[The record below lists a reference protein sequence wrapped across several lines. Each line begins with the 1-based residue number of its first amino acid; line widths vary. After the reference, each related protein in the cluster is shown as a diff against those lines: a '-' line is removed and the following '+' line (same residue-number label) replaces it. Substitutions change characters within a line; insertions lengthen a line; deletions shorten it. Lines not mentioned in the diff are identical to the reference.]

1 MKTFQFST
9 YLVFQIILFPI
20 SFFGLVLSTIKYWAL
35 RNAVKLPVSVTNPL
49 FNKWVLHTFKQRK
62 DVGAVEMLSN
72 LPEISMA
79 GLWYMFL
86 PAIIA
91 NRLTG
96 YLPSFARISQR
107 EKESIYTLLA
117 SRTVFF
123 DKIYEENL
131 EGIEQVV
138 LIGAGFDT
146 RLIKYCK
153 HKKIAAFELD
163 SKAVLEQKKSVSQ
176 RAELDQSWIN
186 TISTDFKSLDWVK
199 KLFLKGFQKEKKTLF
214 LLEGY
219 TTSADENELIQTLKE
234 ISKICSKGSQVAFDF
249 YSMEFQEQRQESFKL
264 KDKLLIRLNGQ
275 KLKFGIEMTAAPKV
289 YLTNLMT
296 YADMFLTDFVMMGD
310 FTPTS
315 RPLGA
320 LVLAQKH

>member
-1 MKTFQFST
+1 MKIFQFST
-9 YLVFQIILFPI
+9 YLVFQIILLPI
-20 SFFGLVLSTIKYWAL
+20 TIFGILLSTIKYLAL
-35 RNAVKLPVSVTNPL
+35 RSPVKLPVSVTNPL
-49 FNKWVLHTFKQRK
+49 FNKWVLHTFKQRE
-62 DVGAVEMLSN
+62 DANAVEMLSN
-72 LPEISMA
+72 LPEMSMA

-86 PAIIA
+86 PAILA

-96 YLPSFARISQR
+96 YLPSFARISQP

-117 SRTVFF
+117 SRTLFF
-123 DKIYEENL
+123 DKIYEEKL
-131 EGIEQVV
+131 EGVEQVV

-146 RLIKYCK
+146 RLLKYCR
-153 HKKIAAFELD
+153 HKKIDAFELD
-163 SKAVLEQKKSVSQ
+163 SQIVLDQKRSVSQ

-186 TISTDFKSLDWVK
+186 TISTDFKNIDWVK
-199 KLFLKGFQKEKKTLF
+199 KLSLRGFQKEKKTLF

-219 TTSADENELIQTLKE
+219 TTNADENELIQTLKE
-234 ISKICSKGSQVAFDF
+234 ISKICSKGSQIAFDF
-249 YSMEFQEQRQESFKL
+249 YSKEFHEQRQESFKL
-264 KDKLLIRLNGQ
+264 KDKLLIKLNGQ

-296 YADMFLTDFVMMGD
+296 YADMLLTDFVMMGD

-320 LVLAQKH
+320 LVLAKKH